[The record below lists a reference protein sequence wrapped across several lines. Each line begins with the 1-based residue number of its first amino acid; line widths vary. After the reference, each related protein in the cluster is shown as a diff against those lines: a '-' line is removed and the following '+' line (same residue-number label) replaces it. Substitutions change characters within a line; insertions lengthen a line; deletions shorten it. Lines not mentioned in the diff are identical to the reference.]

1 MQNQLYGF
9 QSGSIVV
16 KGGIFD
22 GWGSQRVQLG
32 PCSTG
37 RYATLTRRQFW

>member
-9 QSGSIVV
+9 QSRSIAV
-16 KGGIFD
+16 KGGTFD
-22 GWGSQRVQLG
+22 GGGSQRVQLG

-37 RYATLTRRQFW
+37 RYAALTRRQLW